1 MTRLAPMTRMT
12 VVVVAAS
19 LALVACGGPSDEQ
32 RRQDLADDLVAETDG
47 ALDDEAAMCVADGLY
62 DAFADES
69 IDRVI
74 AVAEGAEDDTEVRT
88 RVVDVFAD
96 CDALAAVTDAG

>member
-1 MTRLAPMTRMT
+1 MVLAAVT
-12 VVVVAAS
+12 VS

-47 ALDDEAAMCVADGLY
+47 ALDDDVATCVADGLY
-62 DAFADES
+62 EAFADDS

-74 AVAEGAEDDTEVRT
+74 AVAEGAEDDDEVRT
-88 RVVDVFAD
+88 RVVEVFAD
-96 CDALAAVTDAG
+96 CDALAAVADAG

>member
-1 MTRLAPMTRMT
+1 MTRVALPA
-12 VVVVAAS
+12 VAVAAS
-19 LALVACGGPSDEQ
+19 FALVACGGPSDEQ

-47 ALDDEAAMCVADGLY
+47 ALDDDVATCVADGLY

-74 AVAEGAEDDTEVRT
+74 AVAEGAEDDTDVRT
-88 RVVDVFAD
+88 RVVDVFSD